1 MKAQDTLTSTHEL
14 EESGMTRSQS
24 EAIARTIV
32 AAVEPLATKA
42 DLDSLREESRSGLK
56 NFEAKMDDKFAA
68 VNGAMDDRFAAVND
82 KIAGLKEQ
90 MATKADIAAVK
101 TSIVSIKV
109 WVLSGVLV
117 TVGSILAL
125 AFGVVI

>member
-1 MKAQDTLTSTHEL
+1 
-14 EESGMTRSQS
+14 MTRSQS
-24 EAIARTIV
+24 EAIAKTII
-32 AAVEPLATKA
+32 AAVEPLATK
-42 DLDSLREESRSGLK
+42 DDLK
-56 NFEAKMDDKFAA
+56 NLETKVD
-68 VNGAMDDRFAAVND
+68 D

-101 TSIVSIKV
+101 TSVVSIKV

-117 TVGSILAL
+117 TVGSMLTL

>member
-1 MKAQDTLTSTHEL
+1 MKAQDILTSTHEL

-24 EAIARTIV
+24 EAIAKTII

-56 NFEAKMDDKFAA
+56 NLEAKMDDKF
-68 VNGAMDDRFAAVND
+68 DAVND

-101 TSIVSIKV
+101 TNILSIKV